1 MKGPIALGMTITEK
15 LLARAAGVPHARPGE
30 ILTVDVSWCMTN
42 DATTHISID
51 MFNARL
57 KERGIHAPER
67 TVFVIDHNVPS
78 ESPTTTATQNKM
90 RAFAREHGI
99 PLHDGEGVCHQLIL
113 EEYAKPGDVVFGA
126 DSHTLTAGAVGAFA
140 AGVGSTDFVAAMVT
154 GQTWV
159 MVPPTIRI
167 DVEGTLPEGV
177 FAKDVVLH
185 MIGDLGADGATYKAI
200 EWGGPGVQAL
210 NTEQRATLVNMGVE
224 AGAKSSVVE
233 PDEETLR
240 YLREKRG
247 ADVDTGELLASDPDC
262 VYERRLTYDL
272 STLEPVVAYPHNV
285 DNIAPVTAYEGT
297 AVTTG
302 FVGSCNSGRIE
313 DLRIAAGVLR
323 GRKVLPEVKLI
334 VAPASKSVYMQALKE
349 GLMDVFLESGAM
361 VVNSNCSVCFGNQG
375 AIGEGDVLIS
385 TGTRNFPGRSGS
397 QKGEIFLASPAT
409 VAATCVG
416 GYITDPREF
425 V

>member
-1 MKGPIALGMTITEK
+1 MTITEK
-15 LLARAAGVPHARPGE
+15 LLARAAGVAQASPGE
-30 ILTVDVSWCMTN
+30 ILTVDVQWCMTN

-57 KERGIHAPER
+57 KERGINAPDR
-67 TVFVIDHNVPS
+67 TIFVIDHNVPS

-99 PLHDGEGVCHQLIL
+99 PLHDGDGVCHQLIL
-113 EEYAKPGDVVFGA
+113 EQYARPGDVVFGA

-140 AGVGSTDFVAAMVT
+140 AGVGSTDFVGIMVT
-154 GQTWV
+154 GKTWV
-159 MVPPTIRI
+159 LVPPTIRI

-177 FAKDVVLH
+177 YAKDVVLK

-200 EWGGPGVQAL
+200 EWGGPGVASL

-224 AGAKSSVVE
+224 AGAKSSIVE

-240 YLREKRG
+240 YLREKRSE
-247 ADVDTGELLASDPDC
+247 DVDPGLLLSSDEDC
-262 VYERRLTYDL
+262 VYERRLRYDL
-272 STLEPVVAYPHNV
+272 STMEPAVAYPHNV
-285 DNIAPVTAYEGT
+285 DNFAPVTAYEGT
-297 AVTTG
+297 VITQG

-313 DLRIAAGVLR
+313 DLRIAAEVLR

-334 VAPASKSVYMQALKE
+334 IAPASKSVYVQALKE
-349 GLMDVFLESGAM
+349 GLMDVFLDSGAM

-375 AIGEGDVLIS
+375 AIGEGDVLLS

-397 QKGEIFLASPAT
+397 QKGEIFLGSPAT
-409 VAATCVG
+409 VAASCVG